1 MLRIAKGA
9 KLFLCES
16 TYLEEHKQLAK
27 DHYHMTAKQAATAAK
42 EAGVGQL
49 VLTHFSAR
57 YQDVLE
63 FEKEAKEVFP
73 NTVAADDLKQIPFP
87 K

>member
-1 MLRIAKGA
+1 
-9 KLFLCES
+9 
-16 TYLEEHKQLAK
+16 
-27 DHYHMTAKQAATAAK
+27 MTAKQAALAAK

-57 YQDVLE
+57 YQDPLD
-63 FEKEAKEVFP
+63 FEKEAKEIFP
-73 NTVAADDLKQIPFP
+73 NTIAAEDLKQIPFP